1 VGGNAPSTHAA
12 AFIASAAALSAR
24 SSLGTQGE
32 STMKQ
37 LIAACALALPFL
49 AGQAFAQGSAPATA
63 PTAPAAAP
71 AAKTSQQERMAAC
84 SKANKGKKAAEYK
97 KAQSDCLSGKTDAP
111 AAAPMTQQQKM
122 AACAK
127 ANKGKKGD
135 EYKKAQSECLSK
147 G

>member
-1 VGGNAPSTHAA
+1 
-12 AFIASAAALSAR
+12 
-24 SSLGTQGE
+24 
-32 STMKQ
+32 MKQ

-49 AGQAFAQGSAPATA
+49 AGQAFAQAS
-63 PTAPAAAP
+63 APAAAP

-84 SKANKGKKAAEYK
+84 SKANKKGAEYK